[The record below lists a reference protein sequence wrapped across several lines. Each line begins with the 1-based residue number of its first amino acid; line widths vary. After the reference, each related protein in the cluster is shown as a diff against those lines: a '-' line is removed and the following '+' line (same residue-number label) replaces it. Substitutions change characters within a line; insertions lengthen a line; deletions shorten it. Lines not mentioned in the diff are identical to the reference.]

1 MRIFVF
7 LIILFV
13 FALTGLLIPLRP
25 SESVLENRTLEKF
38 PPFTV
43 ESFLDGSYF
52 SQISTWYADT
62 FPFREALLSA
72 NASLEGLYGFQG
84 EQYVASTGQSG
95 DEIPDSFD
103 AGIQEKNPAEIA
115 DTEEG
120 NTAEKVGADRSNTE
134 GTAEAD
140 GNNTEETAGA
150 DGSNMEESAEAEEY
164 EDGTIYDEPE
174 VTGDVYIS
182 GDTAFSVYYFNTE
195 GANDYVAM
203 IDKAQKKLDGLADV
217 YTILVPT
224 SVGVTLS
231 EDMQEKL
238 NSADQSAAINY
249 VYEGIQT
256 TNSKVKTVEIFDTLK
271 KHNAEYI
278 YFRTDHH
285 WTALGAYYAYEEF
298 CSVKGITATP
308 IEEYETVEFPD
319 FLGTFYAGSGQAA
332 SLKNNPDMI
341 LAYIPTSTNE
351 MVFYDNE
358 GEKYDWNIIYDV
370 DGWDNSTK
378 YSTFAAGDN
387 PYEVIDNP
395 ERNDGSSCLVIKE
408 SFGNAFVPF
417 LVDHYDKVY
426 VVDYRYFYKYSGYNN
441 SVYELVSE
449 KKISDVI
456 LMNNVEAMDSVSK
469 VSMLSE
475 MFD

>member
-1 MRIFVF
+1 MNRRKKQNFRRPKKIMDLLRIFVF
-7 LIILFV
+7 LVILFA

-25 SESVLENRTLEKF
+25 SESLLENRTLEKF
-38 PPFTV
+38 PAFTM

-62 FPFREALLSA
+62 FPFREALLTA
-72 NASLEGLYGFQG
+72 NASLEGLYGIQG
-84 EQYVASTGQSG
+84 EQYVATAGQGG
-95 DEIPDSFD
+95 DEIPDSFE
-103 AGIQEKNPAEIA
+103 AGSQEKDPA
-115 DTEEG
+115 
-120 NTAEKVGADRSNTE
+120 
-134 GTAEAD
+134 
-140 GNNTEETAGA
+140 ETAGA
-150 DGSNMEESAEAEEY
+150 QEGNSAVTAGTEGSNAEDAAGADETEKY

-195 GANDYVAM
+195 GANGYVAM
-203 IDKAQKKLDGLADV
+203 IDKAQKKLDGMADV

-224 SVGVTLS
+224 SVGVNLS
-231 EDMQEKL
+231 EEVQEKL
-238 NSADQSAAINY
+238 NSADQEAAIDY
-249 VYEGIQT
+249 IYEGIQT

-308 IEEYETVEFPD
+308 IEEYETVEFTD
-319 FLGTFYAGSGQAA
+319 FLGSFYASSGQAA
-332 SLKNNPDMI
+332 SLKNNPDTI
-341 LAYIPTSTNE
+341 LAYIPTSTND
-351 MVFYDNE
+351 MVYYDSNGDE
-358 GEKYDWNIIYDV
+358 YQWNIIYDV
-370 DGWDNSTK
+370 NGWDNSTK

-395 ERNDGSSCLVIKE
+395 EMNDGSACLVIKE

-417 LVDHYDKVY
+417 LTDHYDKVY
-426 VVDYRYFYKYSGYNN
+426 VIDYRYFYKYSEYDN
-441 SVYELVSE
+441 SVCQLVRD
-449 KKISDVI
+449 KDISDVI
-456 LMNNVEAMDSVSK
+456 LVNNVEAMDSESK
-469 VSMLSE
+469 VSMMSE
-475 MFD
+475 IFD